1 MLLPKQLDMISYEY
15 YVKGFLLGR
24 NKLYNHMK
32 NKYPGMFDS
41 RDDVGEWLKHQEVSQ
56 LFQYQR
62 KPRVVSSMIP
72 QRPFH
77 SLSLDLI
84 DKSKKP
90 SGPYKYI
97 LVIIENFNRYLFCY
111 PLKSKKTKET
121 SRALK
126 EFFKYLDEEWYVGK
140 NDIKFIRMDIG
151 GEFKKEF
158 ADVLKERSIYISHT
172 IPHMPQPN
180 SIVERANGVIKR
192 FINTLIFVR
201 ANEDYSKWAE
211 YLEEAVDIY
220 NHTVNSSTGYT
231 PDEAVMFY
239 EDNMVK
245 DVVENISDKSVKPA
259 PFQNSFKQGQ
269 RVRLRIPK
277 GNMGKFDKR
286 NWTEQIFEITEVIFP
301 TDTELKKAAA
311 KPTRYKIRPID
322 MKGNYVGKE
331 QSPLYVKESILAIPP
346 LLGYNKKEKAPKLKP
361 RPQLEGYRINP
372 PQPYFEIDEVGL
384 QNLANLWKNHH
395 VNGHSPPEDVIKN

>member
-126 EFFKYLDEEWYVGK
+126 EFFKYLD
-140 NDIKFIRMDIG
+140 
-151 GEFKKEF
+151 
-158 ADVLKERSIYISHT
+158 
-172 IPHMPQPN
+172 
-180 SIVERANGVIKR
+180 
-192 FINTLIFVR
+192 
-201 ANEDYSKWAE
+201 
-211 YLEEAVDIY
+211 
-220 NHTVNSSTGYT
+220 
-231 PDEAVMFY
+231 
-239 EDNMVK
+239 
-245 DVVENISDKSVKPA
+245 
-259 PFQNSFKQGQ
+259 
-269 RVRLRIPK
+269 
-277 GNMGKFDKR
+277 
-286 NWTEQIFEITEVIFP
+286 
-301 TDTELKKAAA
+301 
-311 KPTRYKIRPID
+311 
-322 MKGNYVGKE
+322 
-331 QSPLYVKESILAIPP
+331 
-346 LLGYNKKEKAPKLKP
+346 
-361 RPQLEGYRINP
+361 
-372 PQPYFEIDEVGL
+372 
-384 QNLANLWKNHH
+384 
-395 VNGHSPPEDVIKN
+395 